1 MTPLLGKTLAELQ
14 DITTALGMPKFAA
27 KQIAQWLYVKRAH
40 SIDEMTNL
48 SKENRARLVADGYT
62 IGYEDPVDAAR
73 SKDGTIRYLF
83 ATPVG
88 KHIETV
94 YLPEHERA
102 TLCISSQIGCKMHCY
117 FCMTGKQGFNGQLT
131 SHQIINQIFAIPE
144 SQTLTNLVFMGM
156 GEPLDN
162 WDELRKALDIITAPW
177 GMAWSP
183 KRVTVSTIGQMQHL
197 SDFLRESLCNLAVSI
212 HSPFADERL
221 KLMPVQGAYPI
232 SEVIALLKTYDW
244 THQRE
249 LTFEYI
255 VFRSVN
261 DDIRHAQEML
271 RLLKGL
277 PCKVNL
283 IRFHAIPDVELQ
295 TSDVRAMESF
305 RDYLCQHGL
314 MTTIRA
320 SRGED
325 IYAACGMLSSKKEE
339 EYRNKS
345 NNEHNEEILL
355 HNTCYPFL
363 LLCLDG
369 SGGDY
374 ICLYVWQ

>member
-1 MTPLLGKTLAELQ
+1 MEPLLGKTLNELHAVAES
-14 DITTALGMPKFAA
+14 LGMPRFAA
-27 KQIAQWLYVKRAH
+27 KQIAQWLYVKRVR
-40 SIDEMTNL
+40 SIEEMTNL
-48 SKENRARLVADGYT
+48 SVVNRERLAASYC
-62 IGYEDPVDAAR
+62 IGYENPADAAH

-83 ATPVG
+83 ATPAG

-94 YLPEHERA
+94 YLPDHDRA
-102 TLCISSQIGCKMHCY
+102 TLCVSSQIGCKMRCY

-144 SQTLTNLVFMGM
+144 TLSLTNLVFMGM

-162 WDELRKALDIITAPW
+162 WEELSKALEIITAPW

-183 KRVTVSTIGQMQHL
+183 KRVTVSTIGQMRHL
-197 SDFLRESLCNLAVSI
+197 KDYLDQSQCHMAISI

-232 SEVIALLKTYDW
+232 TEVIDLLRQYDW

-255 VFRSVN
+255 VFRGLN
-261 DDIRHAQEML
+261 DDTRHAQELL

-295 TSDVRAMESF
+295 TSDITAMERF
-305 RDYLCQHGL
+305 RDYLCHHGL

-339 EYRNKS
+339 ERRLK
-345 NNEHNEEILL
+345 
-355 HNTCYPFL
+355 
-363 LLCLDG
+363 
-369 SGGDY
+369 
-374 ICLYVWQ
+374 

>member
-1 MTPLLGKTLAELQ
+1 MEHLLGKTLDELHAVAES
-14 DITTALGMPKFAA
+14 LGMPRFTA
-27 KQIAQWLYVKRAH
+27 KQMAQWIYVKRVRT
-40 SIDEMTNL
+40 IDEMTNL
-48 SKENRARLVADGYT
+48 SAANRQRLTQEGYD
-62 IGYEDPVDAAR
+62 IGYEAPADAAH

-94 YLPEHERA
+94 YLPERERA
-102 TLCISSQIGCKMHCY
+102 TLCVSSQIGCKMRCY

-131 SHQIINQIFAIPE
+131 THQILNQIFAIPE
-144 SQTLTNLVFMGM
+144 STTLTNLVFMGM

-162 WDELRKALDIITAPW
+162 WSELSRALQIITAPW

-197 SDFLRESLCNLAVSI
+197 RHYLDESQCHMAISI
-212 HSPFADERL
+212 HSPFSDERQR
-221 KLMPVQGAYPI
+221 LMPIEGAYPI
-232 SEVIALLKTYDW
+232 TEVIDLLRQYDW

-255 VFRSVN
+255 VFRGLN
-261 DDIRHAQEML
+261 DDTRHAQAL
-271 RLLKGL
+271 LTLLKGL

-295 TSDVRAMESF
+295 TSDLTAMERF
-305 RDYLCQHGL
+305 RDYLCHHGL

-325 IYAACGMLSSKKEE
+325 IYAACGMLSSMKRGKTDKD
-339 EYRNKS
+339 RK
-345 NNEHNEEILL
+345 
-355 HNTCYPFL
+355 
-363 LLCLDG
+363 
-369 SGGDY
+369 
-374 ICLYVWQ
+374 

>member
-1 MTPLLGKTLAELQ
+1 MPVLFHSQQKTMTPLLGKTLAELQ
-14 DITTALGMPKFAA
+14 DITNALGMPKFAA
-27 KQIAQWLYVKRAH
+27 KQIAQWLYVKRVR
-40 SIDEMTNL
+40 SVDEMTNL
-48 SKENRARLVADGYT
+48 SKENRARIVAAGYT
-62 IGYEDPVDAAR
+62 IGYEDPVDAAC

-83 ATPVG
+83 ATPLG

-94 YLPEHERA
+94 YLPENERA

-144 SQTLTNLVFMGM
+144 SLTLTNLVFMGM

-162 WDELRKALDIITAPW
+162 WEELRKALDIITAPW

-232 SEVIALLKTYDW
+232 SDVIALLKTYDW

-255 VFRSVN
+255 VFRGVN
-261 DDIRHAQEML
+261 DDIRHAQELL

-283 IRFHAIPDVELQ
+283 IRFHAIPDVDLR
-295 TSDVRAMESF
+295 TSDVKAMESF

-339 EYRNKS
+339 ERRIK
-345 NNEHNEEILL
+345 E
-355 HNTCYPFL
+355 
-363 LLCLDG
+363 
-369 SGGDY
+369 
-374 ICLYVWQ
+374 

>member
-1 MTPLLGKTLAELQ
+1 MTPLLGKTLDELQ
-14 DITTALGMPKFAA
+14 TVVTDLGMPKFAA
-27 KQIAQWLYVKRAH
+27 KQIAQWLYVKR
-40 SIDEMTNL
+40 IRDIQEMTNL
-48 SKENRARLVADGYT
+48 SVANREKLAAEYCA
-62 IGYEDPVDAAR
+62 GYEDPADAAH

-83 ATPVG
+83 ATPAG

-94 YLPEHERA
+94 YLPERERA
-102 TLCISSQIGCKMHCY
+102 TLCVSSQIGCKMHCY

-144 SQTLTNLVFMGM
+144 SHTLTNLVFMGM

-162 WDELRKALDIITAPW
+162 WEELHKVLEIITAPW

-197 SDFLRESLCNLAVSI
+197 KDYLDQSQCHMAISI
-212 HSPFADERL
+212 HSPYHDERL
-221 KLMPVQGAYPI
+221 KLMPVEGAYPI
-232 SEVIALLKTYDW
+232 TEVISLLKQYDW

-255 VFRSVN
+255 VFQGLN
-261 DDIRHAQEML
+261 DDIRHAQELL
-271 RLLKGL
+271 RILKGL

-283 IRFHAIPDVELQ
+283 IRFHAIPDVELK
-295 TSDVRAMESF
+295 TSDITAMEKF
-305 RDYLCQHGL
+305 RDFLCHHGL

-339 EYRNKS
+339 ERRLK
-345 NNEHNEEILL
+345 
-355 HNTCYPFL
+355 
-363 LLCLDG
+363 
-369 SGGDY
+369 
-374 ICLYVWQ
+374 

>member
-14 DITTALGMPKFAA
+14 EIVATLGMPKFTA
-27 KQIAQWLYVKRAH
+27 KQIAQWLYVKRARE
-40 SIDEMTNL
+40 IDEMTNI
-48 SKENRARLVADGYT
+48 SKDNRAKLNAEYI
-62 IGYEDPVDAAR
+62 IGYEEPVDAAH

-83 ATPVG
+83 ATPAG

-102 TLCISSQIGCKMHCY
+102 TLCISSQIGCKMRCY

-131 SHQIINQIFAIPE
+131 AHQIINQIFAIPE

-162 WDELRKALDIITAPW
+162 WQELRKVLEIITAPW

-197 SDFLRESLCNLAVSI
+197 PDFLRESLCNLAISL
-212 HSPFADERL
+212 HSPFADERQ
-221 KLMPVQGAYPI
+221 KLMPVQQAYPI
-232 SEVIALLKTYDW
+232 AEVIELLKTYDW

-255 VFRSVN
+255 VFRGLN
-261 DDIRHAQEML
+261 DDKRHAQEL
-271 RLLKGL
+271 LHLLKGL
-277 PCKVNL
+277 SCKVNL

-295 TSDVRAMESF
+295 SSDLRSMEAF

-325 IYAACGMLSSKKEE
+325 IYAACGMLSSKKEDE
-339 EYRNKS
+339 RRVK
-345 NNEHNEEILL
+345 
-355 HNTCYPFL
+355 
-363 LLCLDG
+363 
-369 SGGDY
+369 
-374 ICLYVWQ
+374 Q